1 MHFNTLTC
9 VLIGLVAHSSAVPT
23 KREAVNSCLTQ
34 AKVPTDAQGS
44 QTWKEDGTAYNLRL
58 PFEPA
63 AIAVPTTVAQVS
75 AAVECGAKHGVA
87 ISAKSGGHSYT
98 SLGFGGE
105 DGHLMIELDRMY
117 SVKVAKDGTAKI
129 QPGARL
135 GHVATELWNQGKRAL
150 SHGTCPGV
158 GLGGHALHGGY
169 GMVARKHGLT
179 LDLMIGA
186 TVVLPTGKVVHCSK
200 TENSDLFWGIRGA
213 GANFGVVVELEFQT
227 FPAPE
232 QITYFDIGL
241 NWDKNS
247 APQGL
252 YDFQEFGKGMP
263 AEITMQMAVS
273 KNGYSIDGAYIGDE
287 ASLREDLQPLVQKFG
302 GVQVTATTV
311 DWMQL
316 VTHYA
321 GAGVNVNPTS
331 PSYDAHDN
339 FYASSLAAP
348 ELTLAQ
354 FKSFV
359 NYVSTTGQSTSH
371 SWWLQMD
378 ITGGTHSAV
387 SKPKPSDTAYV
398 HRDTLLLFQFYDA
411 VAATA
416 QYPSD
421 GFGLI
426 KGLRQ
431 SISNSLKEG
440 TWGMYANYP
449 DSQIK
454 NDRATEMYWGSN
466 VAKLETIKAK
476 YDHTWAF
483 ELTHEFRPPLT
494 QSYEFRSD

>member
-1 MHFNTLTC
+1 MRFNTLTC

-273 KNGYSIDGAYIGDE
+273 KNGYSVDGAYIGDE
-287 ASLREDLQPLVQKFG
+287 ASLRKALQPLVQKFG

-359 NYVSTTGQSTSH
+359 NYVSTTGQSSSH

-466 VAKLETIKAK
+466 VAKLQTIKAK
-476 YDHTWAF
+476 YDPKN
-483 ELTHEFRPPLT
+483 LFRNP
-494 QSYEFRSD
+494 QSIKPKA

>member
-9 VLIGLVAHSSAVPT
+9 VLVGLVAHTSAVPT

-44 QTWKEDGTAYNLRL
+44 QSWKEDGTAYNLRL

-117 SVKVAKDGTAKI
+117 SVKLAKDGTAKI

-150 SHGTCPGV
+150 AHGTCPGV

-227 FPAPE
+227 FAAPE
-232 QITYFDIGL
+232 KITYFDIGL
-241 NWDKNS
+241 NWDQNT

-263 AEITMQMAVS
+263 AEITMQMGVS
-273 KNGYSIDGAYIGDE
+273 KNGYSVDGAYIGDE
-287 ASLREDLQPLVQKFG
+287 ASLRKALQPLVQKFG

-311 DWMQL
+311 DWMGL
-316 VTHYA
+316 VTHFA

-331 PSYDAHDN
+331 ASYDAHDN

-348 ELTLAQ
+348 ALTLAE

-359 NYVSTTGQSTSH
+359 NFVSTTGKSSSH

-378 ITGGTHSAV
+378 ITGGIYSAV

-398 HRDTLLLFQFYDA
+398 HRDTLLLFQFYDS

-421 GFGLI
+421 GFNLI

-431 SISNSLKEG
+431 SISNSLKAG

-466 VAKLETIKAK
+466 VAKLEAVKAK
-476 YDHTWAF
+476 YDPKN
-483 ELTHEFRPPLT
+483 LFRNP
-494 QSYEFRSD
+494 QSIKPKA

>member
-9 VLIGLVAHSSAVPT
+9 VLVGLVAHSSAVPT

-44 QTWKEDGTAYNLRL
+44 QSWKEDGTAYNLRL

-117 SVKVAKDGTAKI
+117 SVKLAKDNTAKI

-150 SHGTCPGV
+150 AHGTCPGV

-186 TVVLPTGKVVHCSK
+186 TSFSPP
-200 TENSDLFWGIRGA
+200 
-213 GANFGVVVELEFQT
+213 LEFQT
-227 FPAPE
+227 FAAPE
-232 QITYFDIGL
+232 KITYFDIGL
-241 NWDKNS
+241 NWDQNT

-263 AEITMQMAVS
+263 AEITMQMGVS
-273 KNGYSIDGAYIGDE
+273 KNGYSVDGAYIGDE
-287 ASLREDLQPLVQKFG
+287 ASLRKALQPLVQKFG

-311 DWMQL
+311 DWMGL
-316 VTHYA
+316 VTHFA
-321 GAGVNVNPTS
+321 GAGVNVNPIS
-331 PSYDAHDN
+331 ASYDAHDN

-348 ELTLAQ
+348 ALTLAE

-359 NYVSTTGQSTSH
+359 NFVSTTGTSSSH

-378 ITGGTHSAV
+378 ITGGTYSAV

-398 HRDTLLLFQFYDA
+398 HRDTLLLFQFYDS

-421 GFGLI
+421 GFNLI

-431 SISNSLKEG
+431 SISNSLKAG

-466 VAKLETIKAK
+466 VAKLEAVKAK
-476 YDHTWAF
+476 YDPKN
-483 ELTHEFRPPLT
+483 LFRNP
-494 QSYEFRSD
+494 QSIKPKA